1 MSRAF
6 VKEDDAGTP
15 EEKVDLPISAHP
27 NFVTPAGLQ
36 MLRDKVTTFEE
47 ERARLKEHEA
57 ELAAQSHLPRVE
69 QELRYVEERLRV
81 AIPVDLARQPRD
93 RVAFGAQVTV
103 EDEDGK
109 QRDYTIVG
117 EDEADPQA
125 GKVSY
130 VSPLA
135 RALDGAGVGDLIT
148 WKRPAG
154 DQELEVVAIRYEEAT
169 A

>member
-15 EEKVDLPISAHP
+15 EEKVDLPISVHP

-36 MLRDKVTTFEE
+36 MLRDKVRQYED
-47 ERARLKEHEA
+47 ERAKLKEHDG
-57 ELAAQSHLPRVE
+57 ELAAEAHLPRVE
-69 QELRYVEERLRV
+69 QEVRYWEERLRT
-81 AIPVDLARQPRD
+81 AIPVDLAKQPRD
-93 RVAFGAQVTV
+93 KVAFGAVVTV

-109 QRDYTIVG
+109 PHDYQIVG
-117 EDEADPQA
+117 EDESEPQN

-135 RALDGAGVGDLIT
+135 RAMDGAEVGDLIV

-154 DQELEVVAIRYEEAT
+154 DQELEVMAIKYEG
-169 A
+169 

>member
-15 EEKVDLPISAHP
+15 EEKVDLPISEHP

-36 MLRDKVTTFEE
+36 MLKDKVAEY
-47 ERARLKEHEA
+47 EA
-57 ELAAQSHLPRVE
+57 ELAELKTHNAELASQSHLPRVE
-69 QELRYVEERLRV
+69 QEVRYWEERLRT
-81 AIPVDLARQPRD
+81 AILVDPAKQPRD
-93 RVAFGAQVTV
+93 KVAFGAVVTV
-103 EDEDGK
+103 EDDDGQK
-109 QRDYTIVG
+109 HDYQIVG
-117 EDEADPQA
+117 EDEAEPQN

-135 RALDGAGVGDLIT
+135 RALDGAAVGDSIT

-154 DQELEVVAIRYEEAT
+154 DQELEVTAIRYEG
-169 A
+169 

>member
-6 VKEDDAGTP
+6 VKEDDAGAP
-15 EEKVDLPISAHP
+15 EERVDLPISEHP
-27 NFVTPAGLQ
+27 NLVTPAGLQ
-36 MLRDKVTTFEE
+36 MLRDKCQEYET
-47 ERARLKEHEA
+47 ERAKLKEHDD

-69 QELRYVEERLRV
+69 QEVRYWEERLRS
-81 AIPVDLARQPRD
+81 AIPVDLAGQPRD
-93 RVAFGAQVTV
+93 SVAFGAVVTV
-103 EDEDGK
+103 EDEAGEHHVY
-109 QRDYTIVG
+109 QIVG

-135 RALDGAGVGDLIT
+135 RALDGAAVGDLIT

-154 DQELEVVAIRYEEAT
+154 DQELEVVVIGYEE
-169 A
+169 

>member
-15 EEKVDLPISAHP
+15 ETPVELPVSTHP
-27 NFVTPAGLQ
+27 NFVTPAGHQ
-36 MLRDKVTTFEE
+36 MLKDKAAEYE
-47 ERARLKEHEA
+47 AERAKLKDHAA
-57 ELAAQSHLPRVE
+57 ELAAQAHLPRVE
-69 QELRYVEERLRV
+69 QELHYWEERLRT
-81 AIPVDLARQPRD
+81 AIPVDLSQQPTD
-93 RVAFGAQVTV
+93 TVAFGAVVTV
-103 EDEDGK
+103 EDEAGAR
-109 QRDYTIVG
+109 RDYQIVG

-135 RALDGAGVGDLIT
+135 RALDGAAVGDLIT

-154 DQELEVVAIRYEEAT
+154 DQELEVLAIRYKVKE
-169 A
+169 

>member
-15 EEKVDLPISAHP
+15 EEKVDLPVSEHP
-27 NFVTPAGLQ
+27 NFVTPAGLR
-36 MLRDKVTTFEE
+36 MLKDKVAQYEA
-47 ERARLKEHEA
+47 ERAELKAHDD

-69 QELRYVEERLRV
+69 QEVRYWEERLRT
-81 AIPVDLARQPRD
+81 AILVDPAKQPRD
-93 RVAFGAQVTV
+93 KVAFGAVVTV
-103 EDEDGK
+103 ADEDDK
-109 QRDYTIVG
+109 QHDYQIVG
-117 EDEADPQA
+117 EDEAEPQN

-135 RALDGAGVGDLIT
+135 RALDGAVVGDSIT

-154 DQELEVVAIRYEEAT
+154 DQELEVVAIRYEG
-169 A
+169 

>member
-15 EEKVDLPISAHP
+15 EEKVDLPISEHP

-36 MLRDKVTTFEE
+36 MLKDKVRQYEA
-47 ERARLKEHEA
+47 ERAELKEHDT
-57 ELAAQSHLPRVE
+57 ELASQSHLPRVE
-69 QELRYVEERLRV
+69 QEVRYWEERLRT
-81 AIPVDLARQPRD
+81 AILIDLAKQPRD
-93 RVAFGAQVTV
+93 KVAFGAVVTV
-103 EDEDGK
+103 EDDDGK
-109 QRDYTIVG
+109 KHDYQIVG
-117 EDEADPQA
+117 EDEAEPQN

-135 RALDGAGVGDLIT
+135 RALDGAEIGDLIT

-154 DQELEVVAIRYEEAT
+154 DQELEVTAIKYEG
-169 A
+169 

>member
-15 EEKVDLPISAHP
+15 EEKVDLPVSAHP

-36 MLRDKVTTFEE
+36 MLRDKVKTFED

-69 QELRYVEERLRV
+69 QELRYWEERLRT
-81 AIPVDLARQPRD
+81 AILVDPARQPREK
-93 RVAFGAQVTV
+93 VAFGAVVTV
-103 EDEDGK
+103 EDDDGK
-109 QRDYTIVG
+109 THDYQIVG
-117 EDEADPQA
+117 EDESDPQN

-130 VSPLA
+130 ISPLA
-135 RALDGAGVGDLIT
+135 RALDGAEVGDSIT

-154 DQELEVVAIRYEEAT
+154 DQELEVTAIKYAEGA

>member
-15 EEKVDLPISAHP
+15 EEKVDLPISEHP

-36 MLRDKVTTFEE
+36 MMQDKAKQYED
-47 ERARLKEHEA
+47 ERAELKEHDD
-57 ELAAQSHLPRVE
+57 ELASQSHLPRVE
-69 QELRYVEERLRV
+69 QEVRYWEERLRT
-81 AIPVDLARQPRD
+81 AILVDPAKQPRD
-93 RVAFGAQVTV
+93 KVAFGAIVTV
-103 EDEDGK
+103 ADEDDK
-109 QRDYTIVG
+109 QHDYQIVG
-117 EDEADPQA
+117 EDEADPQN

-135 RALDGAGVGDLIT
+135 RALDGAAVGETIT

-154 DQELEVVAIRYEEAT
+154 DQELEVVAIRYEG
-169 A
+169 

>member
-15 EEKVDLPISAHP
+15 EAQVDLPMSEHP

-36 MLRDKVTTFEE
+36 MLRDKVTEFED
-47 ERARLKEHEA
+47 ERARLKEHAA

-69 QELRYVEERLRV
+69 QELRYWEERLRT
-81 AIPVDLARQPRD
+81 AIPIDLAKQPREK
-93 RVAFGAQVTV
+93 VAFGAVVTV

-109 QRDYTIVG
+109 QRDYAIVG
-117 EDEADPQA
+117 EDEAEPQK

-135 RALDGAGVGDLIT
+135 RALDGAEVGDTIV

-154 DQELEVVAIRYEEAT
+154 DQELEVVGIRYQERE
-169 A
+169 

>member
-6 VKEDDAGTP
+6 VKEDDAGAP
-15 EEKVDLPISAHP
+15 EERVDLPVSSHP

-36 MLRDKVTTFEE
+36 MLRDKLAEYE
-47 ERARLKEHEA
+47 AERAKLKDHDD
-57 ELAAQSHLPRVE
+57 ELAAQAHLPRVE
-69 QELRYVEERLRV
+69 QEVRYWEERLRS
-81 AIPVDLARQPRD
+81 AIPVDLSQQPRD
-93 RVAFGAQVTV
+93 AVAFGAVVTV
-103 EDEDGK
+103 EDEEGK
-109 QRDYTIVG
+109 KSDYQIVG

-135 RALDGAGVGDLIT
+135 RALDGAAAGDLIT

-154 DQELEVVAIRYEEAT
+154 DQELEVLAIRYAGSEP
-169 A
+169 

>member
-15 EEKVDLPISAHP
+15 EEKVDLPVSEHP

-36 MLRDKVTTFEE
+36 MLKDKVAEYE
-47 ERARLKEHEA
+47 AERAKLKEHGE

-69 QELRYVEERLRV
+69 QEVRYWEERLRT
-81 AIPVDLARQPRD
+81 AILVDPAKQPRD
-93 RVAFGAQVTV
+93 KVAFGARVTV
-103 EDEDGK
+103 ADEDGK
-109 QRDYTIVG
+109 KHDYQIVG
-117 EDEADPQA
+117 EDEAEPQK

-135 RALDGAGVGDLIT
+135 RALDGAEVGEAII

-154 DQELEVVAIRYEEAT
+154 DQELEVMAIKYEG
-169 A
+169 

>member
-15 EEKVDLPISAHP
+15 EEKVDLPVSEHP

-36 MLRDKVTTFEE
+36 MLRDKVKQYEA
-47 ERARLKEHEA
+47 ERAKLKEHGD
-57 ELAAQSHLPRVE
+57 ELASQSHLPRVE
-69 QELRYVEERLRV
+69 QEVRYWEERLRT
-81 AIPVDLARQPRD
+81 AILIDPAKQPRD
-93 RVAFGAQVTV
+93 KVAFGARVTV

-109 QRDYTIVG
+109 RHDYQIVG
-117 EDEADPQA
+117 EDEAEPQN

-135 RALDGAGVGDLIT
+135 RALDGAEVGDSIT

-154 DQELEVVAIRYEEAT
+154 DQELEVMAIKYEG
-169 A
+169 

>member
-6 VKEDDAGTP
+6 VKEDDAGKAEP
-15 EEKVDLPISAHP
+15 QVDLPMSEHP

-36 MLRDKVTTFEE
+36 MLRDKVKAFEE
-47 ERARLKEHEA
+47 ERARLKEHET

-69 QELRYVEERLRV
+69 QELRYWEERLRT
-81 AIPVDLARQPRD
+81 AIPVDPAKQPRD
-93 RVAFGAQVTV
+93 KVAFGAVVTV
-103 EDEDGK
+103 ADEDGNE
-109 QRDYTIVG
+109 RDYAIVG
-117 EDEADPQA
+117 EDEADPQN

-135 RALDGAGVGDLIT
+135 RALDGAAVGDLIT

-154 DQELEVVAIRYEEAT
+154 DQELEVMAIRYQEGE
-169 A
+169 

>member
-15 EEKVDLPISAHP
+15 EAQVDLPMSEHP

-36 MLRDKVTTFEE
+36 MLRDKVTEFEA
-47 ERARLKEHEA
+47 ERARLKEHAA

-69 QELRYVEERLRV
+69 QELRYWEERLRT
-81 AIPVDLARQPRD
+81 AIPIDLAKQPREK
-93 RVAFGAQVTV
+93 VAFGAVVTV

-109 QRDYTIVG
+109 QRDYAIVG
-117 EDEADPQA
+117 EDEAEPQK

-135 RALDGAGVGDLIT
+135 RALDGAEVGDTIV

-154 DQELEVVAIRYEEAT
+154 DQELEVVGIRYQERE
-169 A
+169 

>member
-6 VKEDDAGTP
+6 VKEDDAGAP

-27 NFVTPAGLQ
+27 NFVTPAGLR
-36 MLRDKVTTFEE
+36 MLRDKVSEYE
-47 ERARLKEHEA
+47 AERSELKEHDS
-57 ELAAQSHLPRVE
+57 ELASQSHLPRVE
-69 QELRYVEERLRV
+69 QEVRYWEERLRT
-81 AIPVDLARQPRD
+81 AILVDSAKQPQD
-93 RVAFGAQVTV
+93 KVAFGAIVTV
-103 EDEDGK
+103 ADEDDTR
-109 QRDYTIVG
+109 RDYQIVG
-117 EDEADPQA
+117 EDEADPQN

-135 RALDGAGVGDLIT
+135 RALDGAAVGDLII

-154 DQELEVVAIRYEEAT
+154 DQELEVVGIKYEAGK

>member
-15 EEKVDLPISAHP
+15 EEKVDLPVSAHP
-27 NFVTPAGLQ
+27 NFVTSAGLK
-36 MLRDKVTTFEE
+36 MLQDKVAQYEA
-47 ERARLKEHEA
+47 ERAKLKEHGE

-69 QELRYVEERLRV
+69 QEVRYWEERLRT
-81 AIPVDLARQPRD
+81 AILVDPAKQPRD
-93 RVAFGAQVTV
+93 KVAFGARVTV

-109 QRDYTIVG
+109 KHDYTIVG
-117 EDEADPQA
+117 EDEADPQH

-135 RALDGAGVGDLIT
+135 RAMDGAEVGEAIV

-154 DQELEVVAIRYEEAT
+154 DQELEVMAIKYEG
-169 A
+169 

>member
-6 VKEDDAGTP
+6 VKEDDAGSP
-15 EEKVDLPISAHP
+15 EAQVDLPVSEHP
-27 NFVTPAGLQ
+27 NFVTPVGLK
-36 MLRDKVTTFEE
+36 MLRDKVKEYE
-47 ERARLKEHEA
+47 DERAKLKEHGG

-69 QELRYVEERLRV
+69 QELRYWEERLRT
-81 AIPVDLARQPRD
+81 AIPIDLARQPRD
-93 RVAFGAQVTV
+93 KVAFGAVVTV

-109 QRDYTIVG
+109 QRDYAIVG
-117 EDEADPQA
+117 EDEAEPQN

-135 RALDGAGVGDLIT
+135 RALDGAAVGDTIV

-154 DQELEVVAIRYEEAT
+154 DQELEVVAITYEAGEA
-169 A
+169 